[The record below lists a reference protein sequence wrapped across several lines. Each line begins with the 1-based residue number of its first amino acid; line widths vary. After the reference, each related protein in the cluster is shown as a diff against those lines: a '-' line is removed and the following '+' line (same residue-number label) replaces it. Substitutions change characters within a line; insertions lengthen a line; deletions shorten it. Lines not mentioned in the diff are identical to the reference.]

1 MSSSDHA
8 KLRLAAFSGLIA
20 GLALLAG
27 CTAQPLYGTANRMAL
42 APADQDNRRIASVEV
57 APIGNR
63 EGLEVR
69 NHLIFLLNGG
79 AGQPSEPA
87 YKMKLKVETRSQ
99 AVAVVQN
106 CPLAVCRDSIPTAG
120 AIRLTADYEIAD
132 AKTGDAVSK
141 GSRNVVS
148 SYDSGRQEFAN
159 YRAKM
164 DANDRAARELAELL
178 RLAIVHDLQ
187 GRQTN

>member
-1 MSSSDHA
+1 MSSSEHA
-8 KLRLAAFSGLIA
+8 RPRRAVLAGLIA

-27 CTAQPLYGTANRMAL
+27 CTAQPLYGSANRMAL
-42 APADQDNRRIASVEV
+42 APADQDNRRVASVEV
-57 APIGNR
+57 APVGNR

-99 AVAVVQN
+99 AVAVVQA
-106 CPLAVCRDSIPTAG
+106 CVSCTRDSIPTAG
-120 AIRLTADYEIAD
+120 AIRLTATYEITD
-132 AKTGDAVSK
+132 VKSGDAVSK

-187 GRQTN
+187 ARQTN

>member
-1 MSSSDHA
+1 MSSFDHA
-8 KLRLAAFSGLIA
+8 KLRRAAFSGLIA

-57 APIGNR
+57 TPVENR

-87 YKMKLKVETRSQ
+87 YKMTLNVVSKAQ
-99 AVAVVQN
+99 AVAVVQT
-106 CPLAVCRDSIPTAG
+106 CVGVGCRDSIPTAG
-120 AIRLTADYEIAD
+120 AIRLTAVYEIKD
-132 AKTGDAVSK
+132 AKSGETVFK

-178 RLAIVHDLQ
+178 RLAIAHDLQ
-187 GRQTN
+187 ARQES